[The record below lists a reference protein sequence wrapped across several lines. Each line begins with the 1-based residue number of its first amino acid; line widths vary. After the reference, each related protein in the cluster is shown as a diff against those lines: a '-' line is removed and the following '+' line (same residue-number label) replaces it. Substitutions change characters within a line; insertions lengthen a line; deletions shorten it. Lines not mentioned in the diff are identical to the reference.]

1 MTFLSLEKKG
11 LSTPKKIVFL
21 LVFVLQYRILAEGN
35 VQGVNY
41 RSFAKRTADELG
53 VKGFA
58 RNLPDGRVEIVCE
71 CGEEKFEEFKKRLS
85 RKSTSFFRI
94 SVERLTVEKLSS
106 QQKFS
111 SFDIR
116 F

>member
-1 MTFLSLEKKG
+1 M
-11 LSTPKKIVFL
+11 I
-21 LVFVLQYRILAEGN
+21 LQYRILAEGN

-41 RSFAKRTADELG
+41 RSLAKRIADELG

-71 CGEEKFEEFKKRLS
+71 CGEEKLGEFKNRLE
-85 RKSTSFFRI
+85 RKSSSFFGMN
-94 SVERLTVEKLSS
+94 VEKITVEKLSFP
-106 QQKFS
+106 QKFS
-111 SFDIR
+111 SFEIE